1 MGEFTMGIDG
11 SKVEARYSFNYVFED
26 GEWKISHHH
35 SSAMPEG
42 LLAAANKISEMET
55 TAPPVITKKEVADL
69 FHFLKR
75 KPQGVVTQRKI
86 LLKDGVCQDAG
97 VYEFT
102 MGIDGSKV
110 AARYTFTYI
119 FEDGEWKIAHHHSSA
134 MPEPLIAAATKNLA
148 LID

>member
-1 MGEFTMGIDG
+1 MGTGDPKKDAG
-11 SKVEARYSFNYVFED
+11 RYAKD
-26 GEWKISHHH
+26 AI
-35 SSAMPEG
+35 
-42 LLAAANKISEMET
+42 LLPTVSDEPRT
-55 TAPPVITKKEVADL
+55 TAAGIEDY
-69 FHFLKR
+69 FFDFLKR
-75 KPQGVVTQRKI
+75 KPQGVVTQGKI

-134 MPEPLIAAATKNLA
+134 MPEPLIAAATKLA
-148 LID
+148 ELKLEAPVAPTITNQEVAN